1 MIAQSQDSLPS
12 GICADATALR
22 HALDR
27 GAATAR
33 EALEA
38 CLSAVD
44 SRGGE
49 INAVVYEDR
58 DGARADADA
67 CDRAAE
73 SRGALHGVPVT
84 VKESFDWAGHPTTW
98 GDPAR
103 AGRLASEDS
112 HVVACLKEAGAVIFG
127 KTNIPAY
134 LSDWETAN
142 PLFGPTRNPR
152 DPTRSA
158 GGSSGG
164 SAAAVATGMSYI
176 DVGTDQ
182 GGSIRYPA
190 HNCGVHGL
198 KPSWGAIPLRGH
210 SAMGERR
217 TPDMAA
223 AGPLARSAADVA
235 LAFGVLGKV
244 SGSQPAVLWRDIR
257 FAQLPAQPGCP
268 IDDECQ
274 AVIDGFSARLEQAGA
289 HVEPAQPEIDFD
301 RATEVMNLLV
311 RAETSRVAEL
321 IAEFRRRQGC
331 PRSARNSFAKLNA
344 RGTGLSHKE
353 WLALHE
359 ERLSLCEEVSR
370 FFASFDV
377 LLCPAAAGPA
387 PPLRPDVDPGSRT
400 VPVNGT
406 EEPILKQ
413 HMLHMLGSLLY
424 LPAYVLP
431 CGAFAGGLPAG
442 VQMLAAHGHD
452 RFLLSV
458 ASEIERSAL
467 VSGGTVSP

>member
-1 MIAQSQDSLPS
+1 ML
-12 GICADATALR
+12 
-22 HALDR
+22 H
-27 GAATAR
+27 GAVTAR

-49 INAVVYEDR
+49 VNAVVYEAR
-58 DGARADADA
+58 DAARAEADA
-67 CDRAAE
+67 CDRATE
-73 SRGALHGVPVT
+73 SRGVLHGVPVT
-84 VKESFDWAGHPTTW
+84 IKESFDWAGHPTTW
-98 GDPAR
+98 GDPVR

-112 HVVACLKEAGAVIFG
+112 DVVTCLKEAGAVIFG

-142 PLFGPTRNPR
+142 PLFGPTRHPR

-164 SAAAVATGMSYI
+164 SAAAVSSGMSYI

-198 KPSWGAIPLRGH
+198 KPSWGAIPLKGH
-210 SAMGERR
+210 SPMGERR

-223 AGPLARSAADVA
+223 AGPLARSAADLA
-235 LAFGVLGKV
+235 LAFDVLGKAP
-244 SGSQPAVLWRDIR
+244 GSQPAVTLRDIR
-257 FAQLPAQPGCP
+257 FAKLPAQSGCP
-268 IDDECQ
+268 VDDECQ
-274 AVIDGFSARLEQAGA
+274 SLVEGFSEWLERAGA
-289 HVEPAQPEIDFD
+289 HVELAQPELDFD

-321 IAEFRRRQGC
+321 IAEFRQRQGY
-331 PRSARNSFAKLNA
+331 PRTARNSFAELNA
-344 RGTGLSHKE
+344 RGTSLSHKD

-359 ERLSLCEEVSR
+359 ERLALCEKVAR
-370 FFASFDV
+370 FFAAFDV
-377 LLCPAAAGPA
+377 LFCPAAAGPA
-387 PPLRPDVDPGSRT
+387 PPLRPDVEPSSRT
-400 VPVNGT
+400 VPVNGI

-431 CGAFAGGLPAG
+431 CGSFSNGLPAG
-442 VQMLAAHGHD
+442 IQMLAAHGRD
-452 RFLLSV
+452 RVLLSV
-458 ASEIERSAL
+458 ANAIERSARD
-467 VSGGTVSP
+467 SRETFST

>member
-1 MIAQSQDSLPS
+1 MFARLQIALPS
-12 GICADATALR
+12 GIYADASSLR
-22 HALDR
+22 DALDR
-27 GAATAR
+27 RAVTAR

-38 CLSAVD
+38 CFAVID
-44 SRGGE
+44 SRGAE

-58 DGARADADA
+58 DGARAEADA
-67 CDRAAE
+67 CDQAAK
-73 SRGALHGVPVT
+73 SRGALHGIPVT

-112 HVVACLKEAGAVIFG
+112 DVIASLKEAGAVLFG

-142 PLFGPTRNPR
+142 PVFGPTRNPC

-164 SAAAVATGMSYI
+164 SAAAVASGMSYI

-198 KPSWGAIPLRGH
+198 KPSWGSVSLKGH
-210 SAMGERR
+210 SPLGDRR

-223 AGPLARSAADVA
+223 AGPLARSVADIALAFDVLSKAPGSRPDVA
-235 LAFGVLGKV
+235 L
-244 SGSQPAVLWRDIR
+244 RDIR
-257 FAQLPAQPGCP
+257 FAKLPARSGCP

-274 AVIDGFSARLEQAGA
+274 ALIDGFSDRLEREGA
-289 HVEPAQPEIDFD
+289 HVELARPEMDFD

-321 IAEFRRRQGC
+321 VAEFRQRQGC
-331 PRSARNSFAKLNA
+331 PEPAANPFAEMNA
-344 RGTGLSHKE
+344 RGTGLSHRE

-359 ERLSLCEEVSR
+359 ERLVLCEEVSR
-370 FFASFDV
+370 FLASFDV

-387 PPLRPDVDPGSRT
+387 PPLRPDGDPSSRT
-400 VPVNGT
+400 VPVNGI
-406 EEPILKQ
+406 EEPVLKQ
-413 HMLHMLGSLLY
+413 HMLHMPGSLLY
-424 LPAYVLP
+424 MPAYVLP
-431 CGAFAGGLPAG
+431 CGTFSVGLPAG

-452 RFLLSV
+452 RLLLSV
-458 ASEIERSAL
+458 ASEIERSARD
-467 VSGGTVSP
+467 SRGTVSP

>member
-1 MIAQSQDSLPS
+1 MFAQSQIALPS
-12 GICADATALR
+12 GIYADATALR
-22 HALDR
+22 HAFDR
-27 GAATAR
+27 GTANAR

-38 CLSAVD
+38 CLAAVD

-49 INAVVYEDR
+49 INAVIYEAR
-58 DGARADADA
+58 DAARAEADA

-73 SRGALHGVPVT
+73 SRGVLHGVPVT
-84 VKESFDWAGHPTTW
+84 VKECFDWAAHPTTW

-103 AGRLASEDS
+103 AGRLATEDS
-112 HVVACLKEAGAVIFG
+112 HVVARLKEAGAVIFG

-142 PLFGPTRNPR
+142 PLFGPTRNPH

-164 SAAAVATGMSYI
+164 SAAAVVAGMSYI
-176 DVGTDQ
+176 DVGSDQ

-190 HNCGVHGL
+190 HNCGAHGL
-198 KPSWGAIPLRGH
+198 KPSWGAIPLKGH
-210 SAMGERR
+210 SVMGDRR
-217 TPDMAA
+217 TPDMAV

-235 LAFGVLGKV
+235 LAFGVLGKAP
-244 SGSQPAVLWRDIR
+244 GSQPAVLLRDIR
-257 FAQLPAQPGCP
+257 FAKLPAQSGCP
-268 IDDECQ
+268 VDDECQ
-274 AVIDGFSARLEQAGA
+274 SLVEGFSEWLERAGA
-289 HVEPAQPEIDFD
+289 HVELAQPELDFD

-321 IAEFRRRQGC
+321 IAEFRQRQGC
-331 PRSARNSFAKLNA
+331 PRTARNSFAKLNA
-344 RGTGLSHKE
+344 RGASLSHKD

-359 ERLSLCEEVSR
+359 ERLILCEEVSR

-377 LLCPAAAGPA
+377 LFCPAAAGPA
-387 PPLRPDVDPGSRT
+387 PPLRPDVEPGSRT
-400 VPVNGT
+400 VPVNGI

-431 CGAFAGGLPAG
+431 CGSFSNGLPAG
-442 VQMLAAHGHD
+442 IQMLAAHGRD

-458 ASEIERSAL
+458 ASAIERSARD
-467 VSGGTVSP
+467 TKETFSP

>member
-1 MIAQSQDSLPS
+1 MV
-12 GICADATALR
+12 
-22 HALDR
+22 R
-27 GAATAR
+27 GAVTAR
-33 EALEA
+33 EALEGCFEA
-38 CLSAVD
+38 ID

-49 INAVVYEDR
+49 INAVVYEAR
-58 DGARADADA
+58 DAARAEADA
-67 CDRAAE
+67 RDRAVDA
-73 SRGALHGVPVT
+73 RGALQGVPVT

-98 GDPAR
+98 GDPVR

-112 HVVACLKEAGAVIFG
+112 QVVARLKEAGAVILG

-198 KPSWGAIPLRGH
+198 KPSWGSVSLKGH
-210 SAMGERR
+210 SPLGDRR

-223 AGPLARSAADVA
+223 AGPLARSAADLA
-235 LAFGVLGKV
+235 LAFGVLSKA
-244 SGSQPAVLWRDIR
+244 SGLQPAVTLRDIR
-257 FAQLPAQPGCP
+257 FAQLPAQSGCP

-274 AVIDGFSARLEQAGA
+274 AVIERFSDQLGQAGA
-289 HVEPAQPEIDFD
+289 HVELAQPELDFD

-321 IAEFRRRQGC
+321 IAEFRQRQGY
-331 PRSARNSFAKLNA
+331 PRTARNSFAKLNA
-344 RGTGLSHKE
+344 RGASLSHKD

-359 ERLSLCEEVSR
+359 ERLILCEEVSR

-377 LLCPAAAGPA
+377 LFCPAAAGPA
-387 PPLRPDVDPGSRT
+387 PPLRPDVEPSSRT
-400 VPVNGT
+400 VPVNGI

-431 CGAFAGGLPAG
+431 CGSFSSGLPAG
-442 VQMLAAHGHD
+442 IQMLAAHGRD

-458 ASEIERSAL
+458 ASAIERSARD
-467 VSGGTVSP
+467 SGGTFSP

>member
-1 MIAQSQDSLPS
+1 M
-12 GICADATALR
+12 
-22 HALDR
+22 
-27 GAATAR
+27 TAR

-38 CLSAVD
+38 CFEAID

-49 INAVVYEDR
+49 INAVVYEAR
-58 DGARADADA
+58 DAARAEADA
-67 CDRAAE
+67 RDRAVEA
-73 SRGALHGVPVT
+73 RGTLHGVPVT

-103 AGRLASEDS
+103 AGRLASGDS

-134 LSDWETAN
+134 LSDWETSN
-142 PLFGPTRNPR
+142 PLFGPTRNPC

-198 KPSWGAIPLRGH
+198 KPSWGSVSLKGH
-210 SAMGERR
+210 SPLGDRR

-235 LAFGVLGKV
+235 LAFDVLSKA
-244 SGSQPAVLWRDIR
+244 SGSRPAVTLREIR
-257 FAQLPAQPGCP
+257 FALLPAQSGCP
-268 IDDECQ
+268 IDDQCQ
-274 AVIDGFSARLEQAGA
+274 AVIARFSDQLARAGA
-289 HVEPAQPEIDFD
+289 HVELAQPEIDFD

-311 RAETSRVAEL
+311 RAETSRVADL
-321 IAEFRRRQGC
+321 VAEFRQRQGC
-331 PRSARNSFAKLNA
+331 PRPARNAFATLND
-344 RGTGLSHKE
+344 RGTGLSHKD

-359 ERLSLCEEVSR
+359 ERLSLCEVVSR

-387 PPLRPDVDPGSRT
+387 PPLRTDGEPGSRT

-424 LPAYVLP
+424 IPACVLP
-431 CGAFAGGLPAG
+431 CGAFADGLPAG
-442 VQMLAAHGHD
+442 VQMLAAHGRD

-458 ASEIERSAL
+458 ASEIERFAR